1 VRHQPERA
9 KDWAGSG
16 ANDYVP
22 GEVQGEATMA
32 RAARHPGL
40 HDASGAVLHGQLLD
54 VAGCETYV
62 VDAGEGPPVL
72 LLHGFADT
80 ADCWRRV
87 VPGLLRRHR
96 VIAID
101 IPPFAR
107 SGRPNLRNGDALVD
121 WYPEFFPALLA
132 ELELERLAIAGHS
145 LGGAIAL
152 SLALQEPAAVDRLV
166 LIAPAGL
173 GDRAPWW
180 WHAAA
185 GRPVNWAAFLRLPNP
200 LAGRAIRTGLRSF
213 LEERL
218 MHDVRRLE
226 DVIDHFV
233 DLHGGRRQLEGLL
246 AAGRSLIP
254 GYDGTLIRRAGE
266 LDCPVTVV
274 WGREDRLAPVGH
286 AAAFEAAVPH
296 ATVHVL
302 DECGHYP
309 QIERPA
315 LVGELLED
323 ALAYESSERRRASSR
338 ATLSRNSSSVSSGA
352 PRLRR

>member
-1 VRHQPERA
+1 M
-9 KDWAGSG
+9 
-16 ANDYVP
+16 VP
-22 GEVQGEATMA
+22 GVAQGEATMA

-40 HDASGAVLHGQLLD
+40 HDASGAVLRGRLVD

-62 VDAGEGPPVL
+62 VDAGDGPPVL

-80 ADCWRRV
+80 ADAWRRV
-87 VPGLLRRHR
+87 VPALARRHR

-101 IPPFAR
+101 LPPFAR
-107 SGRPNLRNGDALVD
+107 SGRPSLRDGAALVD
-121 WYPEFFPALLA
+121 WYPEFFPALLE
-132 ELELERLAIAGHS
+132 ELGIRRLAVAGHS

-152 SLALQEPAAVDRLV
+152 SLALQEPDVVERLA

-200 LAGRAIRTGLRSF
+200 LAGRAIRSGLRSF

-218 MHDVRRLE
+218 MHDARRLE

-233 DLHGGRRQLEGLL
+233 ALHGGRRQLEGLL

-266 LDCPVTVV
+266 LECPVTVI
-274 WGREDRLAPVGH
+274 WGREDRLAPVAH

-296 ATVHVL
+296 AIVHVI

-309 QIERPA
+309 QIELPGQ
-315 LVGELLED
+315 VGELLED
-323 ALAYESSERRRASSR
+323 ALAYESSVRRRTSSR
-338 ATLSRNSSSVSSGA
+338 ATLSRTSSSVSSGA